1 MATVDT
7 VADMVDTAA
16 GAAPHMDMVAT
27 AVTTVVS
34 PKYDDCL
41 HIETIIHKYIIFFPN
56 IHSLP
61 IQPWI
66 RRWWTLRPGLW
77 RLLLNLISIN
87 NAHYLR
93 LDHVTFTI
101 CYSVDVYHRIIP
113 TFGFFDWNLAKL
125 IRPISF

>member
-41 HIETIIHKYIIFFPN
+41 HIETIIRKYIIFVSE
-56 IHSLP
+56 HS
-61 IQPWI
+61 QP
-66 RRWWTLRPGLW
+66 T
-77 RLLLNLISIN
+77 
-87 NAHYLR
+87 H
-93 LDHVTFTI
+93 TT
-101 CYSVDVYHRIIP
+101 VDTALVDSTAWAMAVI
-113 TFGFFDWNLAKL
+113 TKFD
-125 IRPISF
+125 